1 MNWDLLFILEV
12 INGAWA
18 ILSLGLFIVC
28 AFYLH
33 HEFRARGFKRKKWT
47 SGMRVASS
55 IATLSLGIAITR
67 SVIFIWRHVYRGDE
81 FSAPQNGLLVV
92 GAGIGAL
99 GFVCAIREL
108 SQPLYGRMP
117 WIIAITLAAIFVVME
132 MASRFT

>member
-1 MNWDLLFILEV
+1 MSN
-12 INGAWA
+12 
-18 ILSLGLFIVC
+18 
-28 AFYLH
+28 
-33 HEFRARGFKRKKWT
+33 
-47 SGMRVASS
+47 
-55 IATLSLGIAITR
+55 
-67 SVIFIWRHVYRGDE
+67 RGDE